1 MFRDLDSSNFF
12 LFSFSL
18 PVQRSSRWILS
29 VSQKLVSSDP
39 VYTVSSIT
47 DEKQRTGSVF
57 IMLRL
62 SQKEN
67 FCTRASF
74 REGKIRSVFIIPF
87 PFSFSFLLFLFSPL
101 LFRINAVETG
111 KDIFDATSNIVTQYS
126 KDEKARD
133 AWGVAPNVACEID
146 GLPRWKLIRVFTWTT
161 SGSIESVTRP
171 CE

>member
-1 MFRDLDSSNFF
+1 MIPPVFF
-12 LFSFSL
+12 PFSFSL

-39 VYTVSSIT
+39 VIHIYGFLDNGWKTK
-47 DEKQRTGSVF
+47 DRKRF
-57 IMLRL
+57 HD
-62 SQKEN
+62 
-67 FCTRASF
+67 ASF
-74 REGKIRSVFIIPF
+74 KPEGKLLHACIISRRKEKFVPF
-87 PFSFSFLLFLFSPL
+87 LLSLFLFSFLLL
-101 LFRINAVETG
+101 LFRINAVESG